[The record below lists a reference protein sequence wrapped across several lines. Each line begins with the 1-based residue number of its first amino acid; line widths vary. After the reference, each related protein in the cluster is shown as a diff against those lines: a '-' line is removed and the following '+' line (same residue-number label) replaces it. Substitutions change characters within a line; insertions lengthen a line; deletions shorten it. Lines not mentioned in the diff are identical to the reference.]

1 MKKTYRWDRDLLKLV
16 ETEKRIPEARVHI
29 IPDIEPYVD
38 DNMEHEPQYVKSR
51 RHRRE
56 LLKERGLAIK

>member
-1 MKKTYRWDRDLLKLV
+1 MKRTFYWDKEQGKLV
-16 ETEKRIPEARVHI
+16 EIEKRVPDAKIYI

-38 DNMEHEPQYVKSR
+38 ENVGQRPVWVKSR
-51 RHRRE
+51 QHRTQ